1 MKSNSGYHWTAYA
14 NPSAEFYC
22 INDIRDVIAGKKPE
36 NPSKL
41 WLKASDVAFGLG
53 NGSMNTI
60 QGLGEA
66 VLINGV
72 SYTKSTDQAAENYYQ
87 LAHGDRFMTT
97 WAFLMSK
104 EAQPNFKLKNTQL
117 KKSLTIL
124 DIYHLIYQKL
134 KNPFFITAVLQC
146 EMLKSSAI
154 AKAPIE
160 GQNIFTHANIYY
172 PKTNILKNQSVG
184 LVGIVA
190 NIEKLTPNFA
200 KKMHRVVYDNSLENK
215 LDSLTTH
222 EHGVLLNQAVADIND
237 IQIGEVKDIQHLFT
251 DTLVSGFNLNIYI
264 ITEANIQVRTL

>member
-117 KKSLTIL
+117 KKPLTIL

-134 KNPFFITAVLQC
+134 KNPFFITGVLQC

-154 AKAPIE
+154 AKAWINVVFCVASLKRFWL
-160 GQNIFTHANIYY
+160 GITNKVSTHSRITSIPFSAAR
-172 PKTNILKNQSVG
+172 ILWVPSK
-184 LVGIVA
+184 
-190 NIEKLTPNFA
+190 
-200 KKMHRVVYDNSLENK
+200 
-215 LDSLTTH
+215 
-222 EHGVLLNQAVADIND
+222 
-237 IQIGEVKDIQHLFT
+237 
-251 DTLVSGFNLNIYI
+251 
-264 ITEANIQVRTL
+264 